1 MYTQNFSH
9 SNDDQGGQTSQ
20 DKSRARADI
29 QREIVMQESDLRK
42 KMIEKVRFEAD
53 IRALKKDEARV
64 RVALQEKQEIFSK
77 MGYDILQMENTIKAL
92 KKKLYTIK

>member
-9 SNDDQGGQTSQ
+9 GANDQGGQTSQ

-29 QREIVMQESDLRK
+29 QREIVMQEADLRK
-42 KMIEKVRFEAD
+42 KMMEKVRFESD

-64 RVALQEKQEIFSK
+64 RVALQEKQEKFSK
-77 MGYDILQMENTIKAL
+77 MGYDVLQMENAIKAL
-92 KKKLYTIK
+92 KKKLYTVK